1 MSARATTFNTWIS
14 ENALR
19 LKQNLSV
26 AAPLDEDAFQDAYLT
41 LAGKNRTRDMG
52 ATFER
57 AFVGA
62 YRKATRQT
70 LQETYTTS
78 HPDDLFFTLLSTA
91 EETEDADPEAE
102 RMVDTLA
109 KTIKSH
115 IQATYSR
122 AEVAIWE
129 MRMLGNSIRDIADTL
144 GLSRTTADKTI
155 QRITEQ
161 TRAQFAYAL

>member
-1 MSARATTFNTWIS
+1 MIAMTFNTWIS

-19 LKQNLSV
+19 LKQILSM

-41 LAGKNRTRDMG
+41 LAGKNRRRDVG
-52 ATFER
+52 AVFER
-57 AFVGA
+57 AFVDA
-62 YRKATRQT
+62 YRKFSRLA

-91 EETEDADPEAE
+91 EETEATDPEAE
-102 RMVDTLA
+102 RMAESLA
-109 KTIKSH
+109 KAIKSH

-144 GLSRTTADKTI
+144 GLSRDTADKTI

-161 TRAQFAYAL
+161 TRAQFAYAI

>member
-1 MSARATTFNTWIS
+1 MATTFNTWIS

-19 LKQNLSV
+19 LRQNLSV

-41 LAGKNRTRDMG
+41 LDGKNRRRDNG

-62 YRKATRQT
+62 YRRASRQA
-70 LQETYTTS
+70 LRETYTTS
-78 HPDDLFFTLLSTA
+78 HPDDIFFTLLSTA
-91 EETEDADPEAE
+91 EETEATDPETE
-102 RMVDTLA
+102 RMTESLA
-109 KTIKSH
+109 KAIKSH

-122 AEVAIWE
+122 AEVAVWE

-144 GLSRTTADKTI
+144 GLSRATTDKTI

-161 TRAQFAYAL
+161 TRAQFAYTF

>member
-1 MSARATTFNTWIS
+1 MKATSFNAWIS

-19 LKQNLSV
+19 LRQSLSIT
-26 AAPLDEDAFQDAYLT
+26 APFDEDAFQDAYLT
-41 LAGKNRTRDMG
+41 LAGENRRQDEG

-62 YRKATRQT
+62 YRKATRQA
-70 LQETYTTS
+70 QRETFTTC
-78 HPDDLFFTLLSTA
+78 HPDDLFFTLIPTA
-91 EETEDADPEAE
+91 EETEATDSEAE
-102 RMVDTLA
+102 RMAATLA

-144 GLSRTTADKTI
+144 GLSRTTADRTI
-155 QRITEQ
+155 QRIAEQ
-161 TRAQFAYAL
+161 TRAQFAYAI